1 MKKALCIALSL
12 AFAAVATADV
22 EFFFTSSSAGYG
34 LTQGPTAIV
43 ADPFI
48 PSSFTGFDTY
58 YGYTIAQGGDP
69 NVLAGTDVPAAL
81 IAGNPDFIAD
91 AVIDPGAGEFV
102 YLWVHFDET
111 EADNTKINGING
123 LFMAGASATS
133 YYYCN
138 TAGFRW
144 DGALDAAALSQ
155 NPQSL
160 VAVTSAGILNTTANS
175 AQNMYYGGG
184 KNSAGAGFRTAL
196 LGAVAYDTV
205 GSYAGTLTEVS
216 TSTAGTAQTWK
227 FLNGVQVVPE
237 PASLLLIGLAGLV
250 LRRR

>member
-12 AFAAVATADV
+12 SFAAAAVADI
-22 EFFFTSSSAGYG
+22 EFFFTSSSAGWG

-43 ADPFI
+43 ADPFV
-48 PSSFTGFDTY
+48 PSSFSGFDTY

-69 NVLAGTDVPAAL
+69 NVLGAGDVPATL
-81 IAGNPDFIAD
+81 ISGNPDSIPD
-91 AVIDPGAGEFV
+91 AVITPAEFT
-102 YLWVHFDET
+102 YLWVHFDEN
-111 EADNTKINGING
+111 EVDNNKINGING
-123 LFMAGASATS
+123 LFMDGASETS
-133 YYYCN
+133 YYYAN

-144 DGALDAAALSQ
+144 DGDLDPSELKM

-160 VAVTSAGILNTTANS
+160 VAVTSVGIQNSTANS

-184 KNSAGAGFRTAL
+184 KNSAGDGFRTAL
-196 LGAVAYDTV
+196 VGAIDYDTV
-205 GSYAGTLTEVS
+205 GSYVGTLTEIS
-216 TSTAGTAQTWK
+216 TSENGTAQTWK